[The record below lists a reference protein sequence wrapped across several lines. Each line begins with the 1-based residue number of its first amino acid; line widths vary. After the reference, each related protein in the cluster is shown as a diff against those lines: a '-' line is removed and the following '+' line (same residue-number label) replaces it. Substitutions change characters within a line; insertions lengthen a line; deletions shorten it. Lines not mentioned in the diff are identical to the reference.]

1 MKIISIISQKR
12 YEISKQFE
20 KFLVSVGS
28 QLSTVKNDNIVHSK
42 SAHSKKKEN
51 RQKMPYLSNEKYI
64 EKMPTILNLPGT
76 KAISRD
82 FFKTKI

>member
-1 MKIISIISQKR
+1 MR
-12 YEISKQFE
+12 YQNNSKSFWFQW
-20 KFLVSVGS
+20 V
-28 QLSTVKNDNIVHSK
+28 LSSALLKNDNIVHSK

-76 KAISRD
+76 KATY
-82 FFKTKI
+82 KP